1 MELKDR
7 IKKIR
12 TDAGDSQEKFASKIK
27 ASRSAVCKLESGEN
41 NPSEQTIALI
51 CSSYKV
57 NYQWIVNGVGEM
69 YAEDDSDAQA
79 VVDSV
84 MTGDNEFAKS
94 VLVKFARL
102 SEDHW
107 RQLKE
112 IMEAM
117 MQE

>member
-69 YAEDDSDAQA
+69 FYDDDSDAQA
-79 VVDSV
+79 IVGSV

-94 VLVKFARL
+94 VLVKFSRL
-102 SEDHW
+102 SEERW

-112 IMEAM
+112 IMETM

>member
-1 MELKDR
+1 MNDR
-7 IKKIR
+7 IKAIRNSLNMSQDEFAHNLGLKSRGKIANIEFGKVIP
-12 TDAGDSQEKFASKIK
+12 DEAFIK
-27 ASRSAVCKLESGEN
+27 
-41 NPSEQTIALI
+41 LI
-51 CSSYKV
+51 CNTYKV
-57 NYQWIVNGVGEM
+57 NYQWLVNGTGEM
-69 YAEDDSDAQA
+69 FSDDDSDAQA
-79 VVDSV
+79 IVDSV

-117 MQE
+117 QDE

>member
-1 MELKDR
+1 MVDR
-7 IKKIR
+7 IKAIRKALNMSQDEFANNLGLRSRGKIANIELGKVAPDD
-12 TDAGDSQEKFASKIK
+12 TFIK
-27 ASRSAVCKLESGEN
+27 
-41 NPSEQTIALI
+41 LI
-51 CSSYKV
+51 CTTYKV
-57 NYQWIVNGVGEM
+57 NYQWIVNGIGEM
-69 YAEDDSDAQA
+69 FYDDDSDAQA
-79 VVDSV
+79 IVDSL

-102 SEDHW
+102 SEEHW